1 MAKVAWAAIPFLML
15 AQPVFAIEASD
26 VAKCFNVLPTDM
38 GIGAEVDLAVDLNVD
53 GTVAKVDVTRYTP
66 DTETGY
72 RIARAAY
79 RAVISCAPYES
90 TGAGSSTITLKIDDR
105 PPLEGIPLPGTQ

>member
-1 MAKVAWAAIPFLML
+1 MIRALCAAFLFL
-15 AQPVFAIEASD
+15 AAPAYAVDTDE
-26 VAKCFNVLPTDM
+26 VMKCLNILPADM
-38 GIGAEVDLAVDLNVD
+38 GIGAEVDLALDLNVD
-53 GTVAKVDVTRYTP
+53 GTVAKVEVTRYTP

-90 TGAGSSTITLKIDDR
+90 TGASSSTITLKIDDR
-105 PPLEGIPLPGTQ
+105 PPLEGIPLPGMQ